1 MYSHALR
8 PGATLGSYPENE
20 PAPRGKVDQAI
31 HTVSGLGHRLSNR
44 SLYLAKRFVSQ
55 VNACSKQLHTLD
67 DGAFALSVRTL
78 RQSLVHQGLQEPLA
92 AQAFALVRE
101 AAHRT
106 LGMRHYDT
114 QLMGGWVLL
123 NGMLAE
129 METGDGKTLV
139 ATLPACTAA
148 LAGIPVHIVTANDYL
163 AERDAALMA
172 PIFYRFGL
180 TVGIVT
186 EKVSEPHQR
195 RQAYGCDI
203 TYCTSKQVAFD
214 YLRDRVSSGPRRSRL
229 DRQLDRLRAGDDM
242 KRQALLRG
250 LCFAIVDEADSVLI
264 DQARTPLILSQSIA
278 EAPQLDIYQDALAL
292 ATQLHKKRDFR
303 VHRRHREIEIT
314 RSGHARLDK
323 EYSGLGDF
331 WHDHRRREPLI
342 KQALCAHHLYR
353 RDQDYLVTDGKV
365 HIIDSNTGRTL
376 PDHSWESGLQ
386 QLIEVKEGCEITPR
400 KQTLARTSY
409 QRFFRRYLRLSGMTG
424 TALEVARE
432 LWSLY
437 ALQVVRVPTHR
448 PVRRRHSADLVYATA
463 AAKWAAVVARIK
475 QLHAGG
481 HPVLLGTRS
490 VAASERLSKLLADAG
505 LHHEVLNARQD
516 RREAE
521 IIANAGTRGAIT
533 VATNM
538 AGRGTDIRLGPGV
551 AASGGLHV
559 IATERN
565 ESRRIDRQLFGR
577 CGRQGDPGYVVVI
590 ASLEDELLAA
600 ALPRTIL
607 KTRRYLGKRHLPVR
621 FGWIMD
627 LAQRIAEHRDAR
639 LRRNLVKF
647 DEQTKQM
654 LAFTGPLE

>member
-20 PAPRGKVDQAI
+20 PAPRGKMDQSI
-31 HTVSGLGHRLSNR
+31 HTVSGLAHRLSNR
-44 SLYLAKRFVSQ
+44 SLYRAKRFVSQ
-55 VNACSKQLHTLD
+55 VDACSKQLHTLD
-67 DGAFALSVRTL
+67 DGAFDQMVLAL

-92 AQAFALVRE
+92 AQSFAMVRE
-101 AAHRT
+101 AAQRV
-106 LGMRHYDT
+106 LEMRHYDT
-114 QLMGGWVLL
+114 QIMGGWVLL

-163 AERDAALMA
+163 VERDAELMA
-172 PIFYRFGL
+172 PVFHMFGL
-180 TVGIVT
+180 TVGTVT
-186 EKVSEPHQR
+186 ETIADPNQR

-214 YLRDRVSSGPRRSRL
+214 YLRDRVALGQRRSRL
-229 DRQLDRLRAGDDM
+229 DRQLDQLSVGDGGN
-242 KRQALLRG
+242 RQVLLRG

-264 DQARTPLILSQSIA
+264 DQARTPLILSQSVA
-278 EAPQLDIYQDALAL
+278 EAPQLQIYQGALDL
-292 ATQLHKKRDFR
+292 ATQLKNQRDFEVR
-303 VHRRHREIEIT
+303 RRHREVELT
-314 RSGHARLDK
+314 RSGNARLDK
-323 EYSGLGDF
+323 ECSDLSDL
-331 WHDHRRREPLI
+331 WQDQRRRDTLI
-342 KQALCAHHLYR
+342 QQALCALHIYHKDR
-353 RDQDYLVTDGKV
+353 DYLVHDGKV
-365 HIIDSNTGRTL
+365 QIIDSNTGRIL
-376 PDHSWESGLQ
+376 PDHSWELGLQ
-386 QLIEVKEGCEITPR
+386 QLIEVKEGCDITPR

-424 TALEVARE
+424 TAIEVARE

-448 PVRRRHSADLVYATA
+448 PLRRLQGTDQVHATA
-463 AAKWAAVVARIK
+463 NAKWAAVVARVK

-481 HPVLLGTRS
+481 QAVLLGTRS
-490 VAASERLSKLLADAG
+490 VAASEHLSKLLADAG
-505 LHHEVLNARQD
+505 LRHEVLNARQD

-521 IIANAGTRGAIT
+521 IIANAGTRSAIT

-565 ESRRIDRQLFGR
+565 EARRIDRQLFGR
-577 CGRQGDPGYVVVI
+577 CGRQGDPGCFEVN

-600 ALPRTIL
+600 ALPCTIL
-607 KTRRYLGKRHLPVR
+607 KITRYLGRQDLPVGGR
-621 FGWIMD
+621 MIIN
-627 LAQRIAEHRDAR
+627 LAQRITERRDAR
-639 LRRNLVKF
+639 LRRHLVKF
-647 DEQTKQM
+647 DEQTRQM